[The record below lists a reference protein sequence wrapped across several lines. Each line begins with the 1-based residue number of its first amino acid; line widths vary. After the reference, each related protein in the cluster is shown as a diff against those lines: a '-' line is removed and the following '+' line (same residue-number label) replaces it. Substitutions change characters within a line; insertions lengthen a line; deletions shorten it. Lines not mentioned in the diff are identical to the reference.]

1 MPTKY
6 FQHFP
11 RVDYDIEKNKKPKT
25 VIDIMR
31 RVGIRG
37 DFIKLLPT
45 YYKELVTNEERPDL
59 FSYSRFGNTYYHWV
73 EMMLNRVVDP
83 YHDWIMKYQVLEQTI
98 NRKYPDRSLL
108 LLHTHFADTSYGAVD
123 GDTKRFFVDGET
135 IKEYEQNNFG
145 EVTTDLSCSESVAN
159 MLAYIL
165 GEEILFNN
173 DTYNLF
179 TRFHN
184 EYLTEE
190 KKNLLIDSLKG
201 E

>member
-1 MPTKY
+1 MYELKQDVKNYIIDQLSSDVGLDQHISDLHHYLLNEDY
-6 FQHFP
+6 FIIGYYRAEQWL
-11 RVDYDIEKNKKPKT
+11 KKDSIFNA
-25 VIDIMR
+25 ID
-31 RVGIRG
+31 
-37 DFIKLLPT
+37 K
-45 YYKELVTNEERPDL
+45 
-59 FSYSRFGNTYYHWV
+59 
-73 EMMLNRVVDP
+73 
-83 YHDWIMKYQVLEQTI
+83 
-98 NRKYPDRSLL
+98 
-108 LLHTHFADTSYGAVD
+108 
-123 GDTKRFFVDGET
+123 

-145 EVTTDLSCSESVAN
+145 EVTTDLGSSESVAN

-184 EYLTEE
+184 EYLDED